1 MVFPLLYLLLYSFA
15 DEKIALI
22 LATFFILTRS
32 CFRVAELSKG
42 FGGKLANEEIPFRS
56 LEGSMVSL
64 ATILMTAFHPG
75 RALGAKWHDAG
86 WNWKKGQI
94 DDSETQQDDTP
105 VHEVEVDGVIK
116 S

>member
-1 MVFPLLYLLLYSFA
+1 LA
-15 DEKIALI
+15 
-22 LATFFILTRS
+22 LATLFILTRS

-42 FGGKLANEEIPFRS
+42 FGGKLANEEIPFMI

-75 RALGAKWHDAG
+75 RAFGEKWRDAG
-86 WNWKKGQI
+86 WNWKKGQVE
-94 DDSETQQDDTP
+94 DSETQQDGTP
-105 VHEVEVDGVIK
+105 VHEVEVDGVVK